1 MFVIIINS
9 CKLIG
14 ALKPKPYY
22 MRIRFLTFLFVLLI
36 SNNISAEINQ
46 RNLRTTQVYSTVLK
60 EYRDLQVYLP
70 NEYDST
76 YYSYPTIY
84 LLDSEKN
91 FTIGIEVLSF
101 MMDNHFIPPH
111 IIVGISNTDRFRD
124 MTPVDTVMNK
134 NIFPTRGGADNF
146 IKALES
152 DIFPF
157 LQKTFRLNSQRL
169 VMGHNYSGLFVVYAF
184 ITKPELFDRFLAFS
198 PILWWNNDAIV
209 NDMQK
214 FLQSKSS
221 LRKHFFVS
229 FAKEANNMLEA
240 CKRLISVMN
249 YNAPVDLNWK
259 YEWMPDEDHY
269 SLYRKSLM
277 KGMDNI
283 FKDYKYPDVQYLA
296 SHGVEGVKLYQR
308 KVLLNYGR
316 NEKLPFSLL
325 ESVCL
330 ELKNNGGVNDA
341 LRFLNY
347 TLLAY
352 PQKADTYFYVG
363 EIYEQKNMIQK
374 AFRFYKIAH
383 NKDKG
388 RWDYEQKY
396 MSVHKRLMDMN
407 NKQTNNIKL

>member
-1 MFVIIINS
+1 MKIR
-9 CKLIG
+9 LI
-14 ALKPKPYY
+14 AS
-22 MRIRFLTFLFVLLI
+22 FFVLLLY
-36 SNNISAEINQ
+36 NNTLAEINQ
-46 RNLRTTQVYSTVLK
+46 RNLRSVRVYSTVLK
-60 EYRDLQVYLP
+60 EYRELQVFVP
-70 NEYDST
+70 SEYDST
-76 YYSYPTIY
+76 YYTYPAIY

-91 FTIGIEVLSF
+91 FSTGVEVLSF

-111 IIVGISNTDRFRD
+111 VIIGIPNTDRFRD
-124 MTPVDTVMNK
+124 MTPVDSVMNK

-146 IKALES
+146 LKALEM

-157 LQKTFRLNSQRL
+157 VKHHFRLNSQRL
-169 VMGHNYSGLFVVYAF
+169 LMGHNYSGLFVVYTF
-184 ITKPELFDRFLAFS
+184 ITRNDLFDRYLAFS

-209 NDMQK
+209 GDMRK
-214 FLQSKSS
+214 FLRSKST
-221 LRKHFFVS
+221 LRNHFFVS

-240 CKRLISVMN
+240 CKELISIMEED
-249 YNAPVDLNWK
+249 APDDLHWN

-277 KGMDNI
+277 KGMDNM
-283 FKDYKYPDVQYLA
+283 FQDYKYPNVQKLVTE
-296 SHGVEGVKLYQR
+296 GIEGVKSYQR

-330 ELKNNGGVNDA
+330 ELKNNGSVNDA

-347 TLLAY
+347 TLLVY
-352 PQKADTYFYVG
+352 PGKAETYFYVG
-363 EIYEQKNMIQK
+363 EIYEQENMIQK
-374 AFRFYKIAH
+374 AFQFYEIAH

-396 MSVHKRLMDMN
+396 ISVHKRLNEMN
-407 NKQTNNIKL
+407 NEQANQTNL